1 MNSNFYPDAFE
12 GMARGIKYGA
22 DAVAPT
28 LGIGSNVIIEKK
40 QYPYHILTNDANSII
55 QALELTDP
63 LEKRGLGFLK
73 EGASATTAQSG
84 DGRTTMVLLLNE
96 ILQRGIEVLR
106 EGKVKHL
113 ELKQSLQDCLP
124 IIEQS
129 LKDQSRPISVE
140 DIGKVAK
147 IAGEDEE
154 IAQILTEIYKEI
166 GKEGFIE
173 IENLGNFKTN
183 WKLIEGVRFTG
194 TGWISEAMKYDEEAR
209 KLGQQEKRAIYHNP
223 LILVTKRKIDLVQEI
238 NPLLGYLTSPE
249 YIAEHGKASLIIFAD
264 DMNSDVV
271 STMVAWQQNPAR
283 TLDIL
288 IVKAP
293 VAWRPY
299 VYEDLAKITGASI
312 VEDANGINFKNLK
325 IDHLGTCK
333 IFICDENEIR
343 VIGGL
348 EVPEHIQNLRE
359 EGSEDSKRR
368 IAWLTQKNA
377 AIMLGAASD
386 SELSYR
392 KLKTE
397 DAIHSSQRA
406 LESGIVPGG
415 GISLR
420 NSTLSLPST
429 VGGSILIHSLRIPLL
444 QIAKNAGKEWTAV
457 EYKPDAKL
465 SDHKNEHLIG
475 NFGYDAKQD
484 KFVDMFDAGIV
495 DASAVTLGSVRN
507 AIAIAS
513 MMLTAPAYIA
523 LPPEKVAPQASPFP
537 FN

>member
-12 GMARGIKYGA
+12 GMAKGIKYGA

-63 LEKRGLGFLK
+63 VEKRGLGFLK

-96 ILQRGIEVLR
+96 ILQRGIEVLK

-113 ELKQSLQDCLP
+113 ELKKSLQDCLP
-124 IIEQS
+124 VIEAS
-129 LKDQSRPISVE
+129 LKEQSRPITVE
-140 DIGKVAK
+140 DVGKVAR
-147 IAGEDEE
+147 IAGEDDE
-154 IAQILTEIYKEI
+154 IADILSEIYKQI
-166 GKEGFIE
+166 GKDGFIE

-194 TGWISEAMKYDEEAR
+194 SGWISEAMKYDEEAR

-249 YIAEHGKASLIIFAD
+249 YIAEHGKASLVIFAD

-293 VAWRPY
+293 IAWRPY

-312 VEDANGINFKNLK
+312 VEDANGINYKNLR
-325 IDHLGTCK
+325 IEHLGTCK
-333 IFICDENEIR
+333 TFICDADEIR
-343 VIGGL
+343 VIGGKDI
-348 EVPEHIQNLRE
+348 PEHIQNLKE
-359 EGSEDSKRR
+359 EGGEDSKRR

-386 SELSYR
+386 SELSYK

-406 LESGIVPGG
+406 LESGIVAGG
-415 GISLR
+415 GVALMNASLDMPDTAGGNILCLALKNPMAQIVR
-420 NSTLSLPST
+420 NSGKTME
-429 VGGSILIHSLRIPLL
+429 V
-444 QIAKNAGKEWTAV
+444 GKERPFMGFESLGEEHV
-457 EYKPDAKL
+457 GFDAKTL
-465 SDHKNEHLIG
+465 EWGIN
-475 NFGYDAKQD
+475 
-484 KFVDMFDAGIV
+484 MFDHGIV
-495 DASAVTLGSVRN
+495 DATAVTLGSVRN
-507 AIAIAS
+507 AVAIVS
-513 MMLTAPAYIA
+513 MLLTAPAYIA
-523 LPPEKVAPQASPFP
+523 LPPERVAPQSSPFP

>member
-1 MNSNFYPDAFE
+1 MTTNFYPDAFE
-12 GMARGIKYGA
+12 GMAKGIKYGA

-63 LEKRGLGFLK
+63 AEKRGLGFLK
-73 EGASATTAQSG
+73 EGATATTSQSG

-96 ILQRGIEVLR
+96 ILQRGIEVLKD
-106 EGKVKHL
+106 GKVKHM
-113 ELKQSLQDCLP
+113 ELKKSLQDCLP
-124 IIEQS
+124 LIEES
-129 LKDQSRPISVE
+129 LKSQSRPITVD
-140 DIGKVAK
+140 DIDKVAK

-154 IAQILTEIYKEI
+154 IAQILKDIYQSI

-173 IENLGNFKTN
+173 IENLGNFKTS
-183 WKLIEGVRFTG
+183 WKLIEGVRFAG
-194 TGWISEAMKYDEEAR
+194 SGWISEAMKYDEEAR
-209 KLGQQEKRAIYHNP
+209 KLGQQEKRAVYHNP
-223 LILVTKRKIDLVQEI
+223 VILVTKRKIDLVQEI

-249 YIAEHGKASLIIFAD
+249 YIAEHGKAHLVIFAD

-293 VAWRPY
+293 VAWRPMI
-299 VYEDLAKITGASI
+299 YEDLAKITGATI
-312 VEDANGINFKNLK
+312 VEDANGVNFKNLK

-333 IFICDENEIR
+333 TFICDENEIR

-348 EVPEHIQNLRE
+348 EVPEHIANLKE
-359 EGSEDSKRR
+359 EGGEDSKRR

-415 GISLR
+415 GTALTNTSQEMPDTYGGRIMRKAL
-420 NSTLSLPST
+420 LIPSHK
-429 VGGSILIHSLRIPLL
+429 IYE
-444 QIAKNAGKEWTAV
+444 NAGSPDCGESYEPEV
-457 EYKPDAKL
+457 GFDAKTGEL
-465 SDHKNEHLIG
+465 VNMIE
-475 NFGYDAKQD
+475 
-484 KFVDMFDAGIV
+484 AGIV
-495 DASAVTLGSVRN
+495 DATAVTIGSIRN

-523 LPPEKVAPQASPFP
+523 LPPERVAPQASPFP